1 MSDRGLPPD
10 HHWPPPLPDLRRR
23 LSAAVTHIYATPEL
37 TLPSSSAGYA
47 SGASSGCDQQPPQ
60 VYHLSRAAPAPG
72 TAKKD
77 ELKQPIPEIYLTRL
91 ISTKGEGWR
100 DSGATTAMGL

>member
-1 MSDRGLPPD
+1 MS
-10 HHWPPPLPDLRRR
+10 
-23 LSAAVTHIYATPEL
+23 HIYATPEL

-47 SGASSGCDQQPPQ
+47 SGASSGCDHQPPQ

-91 ISTKGEGWR
+91 ISTKGERLERLWFHHYIALVPPQRWAYGTAERYRWSSR
-100 DSGATTAMGL
+100 GGASYT